1 MSEDSKPKIY
11 MKQNQSQQDQNVNKN
26 IKQEAKSELIES
38 SLEPLFE
45 GIQILEISGGVAH
58 ITMPLSLLK
67 ILNLFFKK
75 LDLQMDK

>member
-1 MSEDSKPKIY
+1 MLEDKPKIY
-11 MKQNQSQQDQNVNKN
+11 MKQNQSQQEQNVNKN
-26 IKQEAKSELIES
+26 INQEAKSELSMS

-45 GIQILEISGGVAH
+45 EIQILEISGGVAH